1 LKRIFFTSSGAF
13 AMVRF
18 VFLNAFLFIYSILF
32 CLWGIA
38 ISIGDP
44 EGRRVHAYCAVP
56 WAKSVLWVCGIQ
68 VRVQGLENL
77 EADVPRVYM
86 VNHQSYFDIF
96 TLLANLPVQF
106 KFVLKQELMKIPFLG
121 PAMKRAK
128 YVGIEREDPRKAVK
142 SMNDAADRFREGA
155 SILIFPEGT
164 RSPDGQLQ
172 PFKPGGFHLA
182 LKVKGDIV
190 PVSIVGTH
198 RIVPKG
204 SLRVQKGKATMIIG
218 KPIRIKEYS
227 KKTMDHLM
235 ERVHEAMFQQMQ
247 RTE

>member
-1 LKRIFFTSSGAF
+1 
-13 AMVRF
+13 MVRF
-18 VFLNAFLFIYSILF
+18 IFLNAFLSIYSILF

-44 EGRRVHAYCAVP
+44 KGRRVHAYCAVP
-56 WAKSVLWVCGIQ
+56 WAKTILWICGVEIE
-68 VRVQGLENL
+68 VKGLENL
-77 EADVPRVYM
+77 EAEVPRIYM

-121 PAMKRAK
+121 SAMRKAK
-128 YVGIEREDPRKAVK
+128 YVSIAREDPREAVK
-142 SMNDAADRFREGA
+142 SINEAADRFREGA

-164 RSPDGQLQ
+164 RSPNGQLQ

-204 SLRVQKGKATMIIG
+204 SLRVQKGKATMVIG
-218 KPIRIKEYS
+218 RPILISDYS
-227 KKTMDHLM
+227 KKTMDQLM

-247 RTE
+247 GIETPEMQIH